1 MSAPA
6 SSLHRLD
13 RDAILRIVD
22 PILYVH
28 GAELVDV
35 EFKTERQGWVLR
47 ILVEKAGANVQRL
60 STKDAAV
67 DLELCARIARDLSP
81 ALDVEDL
88 IPHAYHLEVGSPGIE
103 RALHGE
109 RDYVRFVGQKAK
121 LRLTEPLLGQRVIV
135 GVLSGV
141 DQGRVR
147 VLVSEHA
154 VEIPL
159 SIIERAR
166 LVFDFGSAGKEPHS
180 QKRKH

>member
-1 MSAPA
+1 MSSPA

-13 RDAILRIVD
+13 RDAVLRIVE
-22 PILYVH
+22 PIVFMH

-35 EFKTERQGWVLR
+35 EFRTERQGWVLR
-47 ILVEKAGANVQRL
+47 ILVEKAGASAERL

-67 DLELCARIARDLSP
+67 NLELCASIARDLSP

-103 RALHGE
+103 RALHEE

-121 LRLTEPLLGQRVIV
+121 LKLSESLLGQRVIV
-135 GVLSGV
+135 GVIDGV
-141 DQGRVR
+141 DEGRVR
-147 VLVSEHA
+147 MLTPDRK
-154 VEIPL
+154 VEVPL

-166 LVFDFGSAGKEPHS
+166 LVFDFGSGTKEPHS

>member
-47 ILVEKAGANVQRL
+47 ISVEKAGASAQRM

-67 DLELCARIARDLSP
+67 DLELCSRIARDLSP

-109 RDYVRFVGQKAK
+109 RDYVRFAGQKAK
-121 LRLTEPLLGQRVIV
+121 LKLSEPLLGQRVIV
-135 GVLSGV
+135 GVIDGA

-147 VLVSEHA
+147 VVTPERA

-166 LVFDFGSAGKEPHS
+166 LVFDFGSGSKEPHS

>member
-6 SSLHRLD
+6 SSLYRLD
-13 RDAILRIVD
+13 REAVLRVVD
-22 PILYVH
+22 PIVYMH

-47 ILVEKAGANVQRL
+47 VLVEKAGANAQQL

-103 RALHGE
+103 RALREE

-121 LRLTEPLLGQRVIV
+121 LKLSEPLLGQRVFV
-135 GVLSGV
+135 GVLDGV
-141 DQGRVR
+141 AEGSVR
-147 VLVSEHA
+147 VLAPERA
-154 VEIPL
+154 VQSPL

-166 LVFDFGSAGKEPHS
+166 LVFDFGSGGREPHS

>member
-13 RDAILRIVD
+13 RDALLRIVE
-22 PILYVH
+22 PVVFVH
-28 GAELVDV
+28 GAELVGV
-35 EFKTERQGWVLR
+35 EYKTERQGWVLR
-47 ILVEKAGANVQRL
+47 ILVEKAGASAQRL
-60 STKDAAV
+60 STQDAAV

-81 ALDVEDL
+81 ALDVGDL

-103 RALHGE
+103 RALHVE
-109 RDYVRFVGQKAK
+109 HDYVRFVGQKAK
-121 LRLTEPLLGQRVIV
+121 LKLSEPLLGQRVVV
-135 GVLSGV
+135 GVIDGV
-141 DQGRVR
+141 DQGHVR
-147 VLVSEHA
+147 VLTPERP

-166 LVFDFGSAGKEPHS
+166 LVFDFGSGSKEPHS